1 MGFLSFFKKKTEL
14 EKLQSKYESLLK
26 ESFDLSKTDRT
37 KSDSKRAEAEECA
50 NEIEKLKNN

>member
-1 MGFLSFFKKKTEL
+1 MLSFFKKKTEL
-14 EKLQSKYESLLK
+14 EKLQIKYESLLK